1 MLRSFGVVGAL
12 AAAALA
18 LVIGIIAFNAHS
30 NDSKNRPFAG
40 GPQSGVADH
49 PVAVSMQDPRDPNQ
63 YRYTNALPADNGG
76 QGGISAQRG
85 GSGPGGA
92 VTTSFGGASA
102 QAPQATP
109 NRSCGVV
116 SGLLA
121 TLGGLL
127 GGSGTC

>member
-1 MLRSFGVVGAL
+1 MLRSLGVVGAL

-30 NDSKNRPFAG
+30 NDQKNRPFAG

-49 PVAVSMQDPRDPNQ
+49 PVAVSMQDPRDPNL
-63 YRYTNALPADNGG
+63 YRYTNAVPSEDSG
-76 QGGISAQRG
+76 QGGVPAQRG
-85 GSGPGGA
+85 GTGPGGA
-92 VTTSFGGASA
+92 VTVSFGGAS

-109 NRSCGVV
+109 TRSCGVV